1 MSVID
6 DLFESG
12 LHLCYSINLMHL
24 TRSPQRNMLKVSS
37 FCEASEKERKKEIRS
52 QMRVL
57 KMVFL
62 SEKEHGTSP
71 LNNLTNQDKRYL
83 AQINILLKKAI
94 TKFFSLAKCF
104 QLLPEINQVME
115 IKSNTRTTKLKTKN
129 KDRKTK
135 NKQTA
140 SLLQEYLLF

>member
-94 TKFFSLAKCF
+94 NFSHWQNAFSFFQKSTK
-104 QLLPEINQVME
+104 
-115 IKSNTRTTKLKTKN
+115 
-129 KDRKTK
+129 
-135 NKQTA
+135 
-140 SLLQEYLLF
+140 